1 MSGNGHRAG
10 AARLRCV
17 DLAASGAAGEG
28 RAARLRVPQA
38 AARLAPRGRRE
49 LNGKEHVRVQRE
61 QRRRIATQQLL
72 VGESARVLRDEEW
85 PRASARPVG
94 EAPGDQLRGHSLES
108 VFWFASGGCHIA
120 TSSRMKPPPGTS
132 SKSASCSCRQL
143 PQSKPEERCGAR
155 SSARRRRHPALH
167 PALSPPGLA
176 PPQRVDSANPVSV
189 RLRGGK
195 NNYRTG
201 EGERA

>member
-1 MSGNGHRAG
+1 MPTPTHTPCCTHAPCCQKL
-10 AARLRCV
+10 ARLHSM

-49 LNGKEHVRVQRE
+49 LNGKQHVRVQRE
-61 QRRRIATQQLL
+61 HRRRIATQRLL

-94 EAPGDQLRGHSLES
+94 EAPGDQLHGHLVES
-108 VFWFASGGCHIA
+108 VFRCPSDASHIA
-120 TSSRMKPPPGTS
+120 RTTRVTMPPGTS

-155 SSARRRRHPALH
+155 CSDPPSA
-167 PALSPPGLA
+167 PPG
-176 PPQRVDSANPVSV
+176 S
-189 RLRGGK
+189 RLHLPGS
-195 NNYRTG
+195 T
-201 EGERA
+201 